1 MSELKFSKSHEWVK
15 KSGDVY
21 LIGIT
26 DYAAKELGDV
36 VFIELPSAGK
46 ELKENESF
54 GVVESVKSVSD
65 LIMPIT
71 GKIVEINQDL
81 VKTPEL
87 VNSSPFEKAW
97 MLKVSITDNNSLNN
111 LLSESDYKKF
121 ISEE

>member
-15 KSGDVY
+15 QSGEFY

-36 VFIELPSAGK
+36 VFIELPSIGK

-71 GKIVEINQDL
+71 GKILEVNQDL
-81 VKTPEL
+81 IKTPEL

-97 MLKVSITDNNSLNN
+97 MLKVSVIDKNSMNN
-111 LLSESDYKKF
+111 LLNESDYKKF